1 MTPTAPMLV
10 SSLRS
15 VEIGVPD
22 VAAAEDFYVNTWKLS
37 VAARQDG
44 AVYLRGTGPDCHLLS
59 LRVIA
64 KPALFAITLRANSE
78 QALHDIARNV
88 VQHGGAMLAAPAPCH
103 EPGGGQVL
111 VVRDPQGRVLR
122 FVWGDAR
129 HTDTAS
135 EKDHPICLA
144 HAVLNS
150 HDVAAVQPFYE
161 QALGFKLSDRT
172 RIMAFIRIPQ
182 EGLGDHHSIAL
193 ADADNDCLNHI
204 AFVMPDVESVMR
216 GGGRMKDAGYGIEW
230 GPGRH
235 GPGDNAFNYFVGP
248 SDFVIEYT
256 AEVEQVDNSYVVG
269 GPDDWKWPPGRVD
282 QWGISAPPSARL
294 KQAQRAIAFISTEP
308 EKTS

>member
-135 EKDHPICLA
+135 EKDHPIRLA

>member
-135 EKDHPICLA
+135 EKDHPIRLA

-150 HDVAAVQPFYE
+150 HDVAVVQPFYE

-216 GGGRMKDAGYGIEW
+216 GGGRM
-230 GPGRH
+230 
-235 GPGDNAFNYFVGP
+235 
-248 SDFVIEYT
+248 
-256 AEVEQVDNSYVVG
+256 
-269 GPDDWKWPPGRVD
+269 
-282 QWGISAPPSARL
+282 
-294 KQAQRAIAFISTEP
+294 
-308 EKTS
+308 

>member
-1 MTPTAPMLV
+1 MLV

-22 VAAAEDFYVNTWKLS
+22 LAAAEDFYVTTWKLS

-44 AVYLRGTGPDCHLLS
+44 TVYLRGTGPDFCLLS
-59 LRVIA
+59 MKVSA
-64 KPALFAITLRANSE
+64 TPALFAITFRATSGR
-78 QALHDIARNV
+78 ALAEIARNV
-88 VQHGGAMLAAPAPCH
+88 VLQGGMVLAAPAPCT

-111 VVRDPQGRVLR
+111 TVRDPQGRILR
-122 FVWGDAR
+122 FVWGDAQ
-129 HTDTAS
+129 HTDTAN
-135 EKDHPICLA
+135 EKDRPIRLA

-256 AEVEQVDNSYVVG
+256 AEVEQVDNSYVAR
-269 GPDDWKWPPGRVD
+269 GPEDWKWPPGRVD

-294 KQAQRAIAFISTEP
+294 KQAQRSIAFISTEP